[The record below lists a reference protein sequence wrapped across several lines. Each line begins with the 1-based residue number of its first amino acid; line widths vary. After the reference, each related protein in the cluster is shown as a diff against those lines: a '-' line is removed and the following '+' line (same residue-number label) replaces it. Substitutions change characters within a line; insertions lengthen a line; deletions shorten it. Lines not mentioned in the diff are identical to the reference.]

1 MSTLK
6 IITDEDLANKG
17 VMPLADVPGLSAE
30 DMKYKFEEIVR
41 AVVITTLN
49 QNMQLLEDAVFVDPQ
64 SHTYYLRAS
73 DLLTTYQSI
82 IDNGDAG
89 KIAAAVAV
97 KEMDAALK
105 ESITTLETTVGG
117 STSGLVKQVND
128 LDTTIGDNDSGLVK
142 QVNDLD
148 TDVNGELGLK
158 TQVNYLQNVVFVVFR
173 PNGAD
178 GGSMP
183 QVTRIP
189 NSLGNIVLPNGCTYT
204 YTGHTFSGWSLTDSG
219 SVDYASGATVSN
231 VADLLAGN
239 VLELFAV
246 WS

>member
-1 MSTLK
+1 MADNL
-6 IITDEDLANKG
+6 IRITDAMLENKG
-17 VMPLADVPGLSAE
+17 VMPLEDIPGLSA
-30 DMKYKFEEIVR
+30 DAMKAKIEEIIR
-41 AVVITTLN
+41 TVVIPAFN
-49 QNMQLLEDAVFVDPQ
+49 DNMNEIANYIYYDPGTGAAYITVDSLVQTYARIQ
-64 SHTYYLRAS
+64 SATDTDGDKTA
-73 DLLTTYQSI
+73 SI
-82 IDNGDAG
+82 IAL
-89 KIAAAVAV
+89 
-97 KEMDAALK
+97 KEMDTALK
-105 ESITTLETTVGG
+105 GIITPISNKVTTLETTVGG
-117 STSGLVKQVND
+117 N
-128 LDTTIGDNDSGLVK
+128 NSGLVK

-189 NSLGNIVLPNGCTYT
+189 NALGNIVLPDGCTYT
-204 YTGHTFSGWSLTDSG
+204 YTGHTFSGWSLTENG

-246 WS
+246 WA